1 MSWQAE
7 KKEHDKRM
15 AQPKPKPKKQAST
28 QEARNNPRAP
38 HNQPFQIGRQ
48 KEEKE

>member
-7 KKEHDKRM
+7 KKEHDKKM
-15 AQPKPKPKKQAST
+15 AQPKPKKQAST

-38 HNQPFQIGRQ
+38 HNQPFQMGWK

>member
-7 KKEHDKRM
+7 KKEHDKKVT
-15 AQPKPKPKKQAST
+15 QPKPRKQATT
-28 QEARNNPRAP
+28 QEARHNPRAP
-38 HNQPFQIGRQ
+38 HNQPFQLRRH